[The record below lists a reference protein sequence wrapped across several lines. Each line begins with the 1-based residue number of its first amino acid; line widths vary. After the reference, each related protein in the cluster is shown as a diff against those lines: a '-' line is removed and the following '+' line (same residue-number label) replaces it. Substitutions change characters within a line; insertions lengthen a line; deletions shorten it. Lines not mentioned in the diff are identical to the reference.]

1 MENYNNQGFIPDS
14 EAGSLLG
21 KGIAAAILAEVCP
34 PAGIILGAM
43 GNKQKKA
50 LTSQYGALYGK
61 AKVGGILST
70 IFFWVALA
78 CTIII
83 ALYIILLICGVAA
96 GVVAYS

>member
-1 MENYNNQGFIPDS
+1 MENYNNQGFIPNE
-14 EAGSLLG
+14 EASSMLT
-21 KGIAAAILAEVCP
+21 KGIVTAVLAEVCP
-34 PAGIILGAM
+34 PAGIIVGAM

-50 LTSQYGALYGK
+50 LMSQYGALYGK

-70 IFFWVALA
+70 AFFWVALA

-96 GVVAYS
+96 GVAAYS